1 VTDVFLTVA
10 LFRPLFE
17 LAGHV
22 SLSHGRNQVP
32 DVSEMEGS

>member
-1 VTDVFLTVA
+1 VTDAFLAVA
-10 LFRPLFE
+10 LVASLLG